1 MEDNAP
7 TTTELRTHK
16 LREVR
21 LTLTREDHDAA

>member
-1 MEDNAP
+1 MEDDAP

-21 LTLTREDHDAA
+21 LKLTREDQDTA